1 MSKKE
6 NFVLY
11 PPRQKMSSCI
21 GFTLI
26 ELLVVVLIIGILAG
40 IALPQYKKAVE
51 KSRATQAIALLR
63 SVYEAEKIY
72 YMANGSYTTDFD
84 SLSVNIPW
92 TGRVNWYGS
101 NVSAARSNE
110 TWSLTLSV
118 GNAGTAVTIGRLIGP
133 YAGTGFFMYLDPQDD
148 LNRIKEGILY
158 CGECIGSAC
167 ASRWTGVRGGYCQK
181 IFKTSTRKY
190 PGAAE
195 LFQMP

>member
-26 ELLVVVLIIGILAG
+26 ELLVVVLIIGILAS

-101 NVSAARSNE
+101 NVSAALQRN
-110 TWSLTLSV
+110 V
-118 GNAGTAVTIGRLIGP
+118 VP
-133 YAGTGFFMYLDPQDD
+133 YTQCGQCRNGCNYRTV
-148 LNRIKEGILY
+148 NRTVCRHRVFYVLRP
-158 CGECIGSAC
+158 A
-167 ASRWTGVRGGYCQK
+167 R
-181 IFKTSTRKY
+181 
-190 PGAAE
+190 
-195 LFQMP
+195 